1 MLGPFLV
8 AAFNRL
14 FVPGDSRA
22 LEIAVALIPQLVRC
36 RGRAG
41 RPGPVGY
48 RECLLLLPTHS
59 RASIHV
65 GHPSPNSYV
74 SPLHFIVLRQ
84 RLSLNPRLTDLAGV
98 ASHQAPGATC
108 LHLPPG
114 TNVINSCL
122 PNFMWM
128 LGIQTQMF
136 RPAQ

>member
-41 RPGPVGY
+41 RPKPLRY

-74 SPLHFIVLRQ
+74 SPSTSSVMKPGHTQGALLR
-84 RLSLNPRLTDLAGV
+84 
-98 ASHQAPGATC
+98 GAWT
-108 LHLPPG
+108 
-114 TNVINSCL
+114 
-122 PNFMWM
+122 
-128 LGIQTQMF
+128 
-136 RPAQ
+136 